1 MGKSKK
7 VKSRI
12 VVELNGGLMI
22 WENGV
27 ISGDEF
33 LVAKA
38 KELSNER
45 FPVWIDCQSKS
56 YTANL
61 DDPNDRVGAVAAMI
75 GLSVGRANILEI
87 DDETFDVIG
96 VRITET
102 YEDILRIQGKLPL
115 SSLFADD
122 EDPETFPDHS

>member
-1 MGKSKK
+1 MGKSKQ

-38 KELSNER
+38 K
-45 FPVWIDCQSKS
+45 
-56 YTANL
+56 
-61 DDPNDRVGAVAAMI
+61 
-75 GLSVGRANILEI
+75 
-87 DDETFDVIG
+87 
-96 VRITET
+96 
-102 YEDILRIQGKLPL
+102 
-115 SSLFADD
+115 
-122 EDPETFPDHS
+122 